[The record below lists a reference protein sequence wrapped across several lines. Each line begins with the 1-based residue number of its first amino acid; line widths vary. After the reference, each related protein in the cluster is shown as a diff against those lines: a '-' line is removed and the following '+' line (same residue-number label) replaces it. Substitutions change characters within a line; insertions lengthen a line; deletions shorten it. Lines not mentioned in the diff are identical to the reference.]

1 MGNLSHVAMLNIL
14 YNKICV
20 HEMVHKQ
27 YRELRGHR
35 YHGSYWPIS
44 GQPILTI
51 NDLDLVQHV
60 LSKVAKSFT
69 FVTSCKTYPSFHAV
83 RDFDHFTDRNFV
95 GLLWDKGTSDND
107 WIWRSNLFTL
117 KGGHNWRLVRQT
129 LNPIFTLSKM
139 KVMYEASIMKFTTL
153 KS

>member
-27 YRELRGHR
+27 YREFRGHR

-60 LSKVAKSFT
+60 LSKVAKSST
-69 FVTSCKTYPSFHAV
+69 FVTSCQCIILFMQLEIST
-83 RDFDHFTDRNFV
+83 
-95 GLLWDKGTSDND
+95 TS
-107 WIWRSNLFTL
+107 
-117 KGGHNWRLVRQT
+117 QT
-129 LNPIFTLSKM
+129 GTLSGYSGIRVPPTM
-139 KVMYEASIMKFTTL
+139 TGSGDQIYSP
-153 KS
+153 